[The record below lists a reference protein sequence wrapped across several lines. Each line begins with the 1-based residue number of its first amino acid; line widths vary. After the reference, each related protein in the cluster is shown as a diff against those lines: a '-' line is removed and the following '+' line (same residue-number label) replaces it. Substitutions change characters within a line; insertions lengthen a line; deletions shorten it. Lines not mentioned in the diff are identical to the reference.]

1 MVKKYGTS
9 CHTAFTA
16 IREDKHPNNRFA
28 KTVLDGRSYL
38 YSIVMLYCICHI
50 PQQEQTIILLSI
62 ITRIWS
68 DRETLNSRK
77 PELCLED
84 SILKSI
90 AGYKV

>member
-1 MVKKYGTS
+1 
-9 CHTAFTA
+9 
-16 IREDKHPNNRFA
+16 
-28 KTVLDGRSYL
+28 
-38 YSIVMLYCICHI
+38 MLYCICRI